1 MVRRSSRA
9 FLHDIQGPA
18 TPDCM
23 RRVAGRV
30 GPEDPNIPSSQ
41 RLGVNFALAQHLEL
55 RSTG

>member
-1 MVRRSSRA
+1 MVWKSSRA

-18 TPDCM
+18 APHCM

-30 GPEDPNIPSSQ
+30 GPEDPDSPSSQ
-41 RLGVNFALAQHLEL
+41 RLGVSFALAQHLEL